1 MSRTIRKAIAALTGT
16 PDAPSAPGTALA
28 PTTPG
33 PPAVSGPVPTPSPA
47 PLPTPAPPPARNL
60 PAPTPT
66 APPVNGGSGWGTAA
80 KVGLAVATG
89 GGLLGAI
96 NALTN
101 DSYDPNA
108 NAPPA
113 DPQPPAPPA
122 APPQPPIDPSTA
134 TPDQLVAAG
143 FRDYGSGLT
152 APGGNASGVP
162 DHWRRKMFLK
172 QQAVRYRQEFAK
184 NPAMYGDMVA
194 AYDAQ
199 PSGPG
204 SAHSARALATRALT
218 DHLDAQKAA
227 QIGINVDNQ
236 AKQNNIARQ
245 MGMTRGQVMAMDD
258 VSASVAKGDIASASA
273 KAAMYAEQYGPAFL
287 YAARNMTDQHSAS
300 EKAKAEMAGQKPPP
314 KTVAESVQE
323 NMAAIQALPPGPG
336 RKAAIESFYQTA
348 NGGPQADP
356 KMVAQAV
363 KNHYQTVV
371 RDMAG
376 RLNSLSPE
384 ELSELQQ
391 VAGGMS
397 YQQFQQY
404 SGMPDTPANQQSYQR
419 IFGKNATWG
428 QWYQNLTPWND

>member
-1 MSRTIRKAIAALTGT
+1 MRAAGYR
-16 PDAPSAPGTALA
+16 DYGGGWVAPGT
-28 PTTPG
+28 
-33 PPAVSGPVPTPSPA
+33 PATRGQ
-47 PLPTPAPPPARNL
+47 RE
-60 PAPTPT
+60 
-66 APPVNGGSGWGTAA
+66 
-80 KVGLAVATG
+80 
-89 GGLLGAI
+89 
-96 NALTN
+96 
-101 DSYDPNA
+101 D
-108 NAPPA
+108 
-113 DPQPPAPPA
+113 
-122 APPQPPIDPSTA
+122 
-134 TPDQLVAAG
+134 
-143 FRDYGSGLT
+143 
-152 APGGNASGVP
+152 
-162 DHWRRKMFLK
+162 FLK
-172 QQAVRYRQEFAK
+172 RQAIRYRTQIAS
-184 NPAMYGDMVA
+184 NPQLYGDIVA
-194 AYDAQ
+194 AYDAGDT
-199 PSGPG
+199 SHVPG
-204 SAHSARALATRALT
+204 SGHAARAVATRALT
-218 DHLDAQKAA
+218 AHLDAQKAA
-227 QIGINVDNQ
+227 QIHLNVDNSF
-236 AKQNNIARQ
+236 KQQNIARQ

-258 VSASVAKGDIASASA
+258 VSASVAKGDTASASA

-371 RDMAG
+371 RDMGG
-376 RLNSLSPE
+376 RLDKLSPE

-404 SGMPDTPANQQSYQR
+404 SGMPDTPANQQSFQR

>member
-1 MSRTIRKAIAALTGT
+1 MSRTIRKAIAALTGSPDVPSV
-16 PDAPSAPGTALA
+16 PDAPSPGTALA
-28 PTTPG
+28 PPQAG
-33 PPAVSGPVPTPSPA
+33 PPAVRGPDVPPPPS
-47 PLPTPAPPPARNL
+47 PPPARNL
-60 PAPTPT
+60 PAPTP
-66 APPVNGGSGWGTAA
+66 ASPPSNGGSGWGRAA
-80 KVGLAVATG
+80 RVGLAVATG
-89 GGLLGAI
+89 GGVLGAI
-96 NALTN
+96 NALT
-101 DSYDPNA
+101 SGGDPGA
-108 NAPPA
+108 AAPPA
-113 DPQPPAPPA
+113 DPQPAGPPAPP
-122 APPQPPIDPSTA
+122 PPPPIDPSTA
-134 TPDQLVAAG
+134 THEQLLNAG
-143 FRDYGSGLT
+143 YRDYGSGLT
-152 APGGNASGVP
+152 PPGGNALGVP

-204 SAHSARALATRALT
+204 SSHSARAVATRALT

-287 YAARNMTDQHSAS
+287 YAARNMTDQHAAS

-314 KTVAESVQE
+314 KTVADSVQE
-323 NMAAIQALPPGPG
+323 NMAAIQAMPAGPG

-376 RLNSLSPE
+376 RLDKLSPE

-397 YQQFQQY
+397 YQQFRQY

-428 QWYQNLTPWND
+428 QWYQNLTPWDD